1 MARNKAN
8 QTQMLP
14 EEWRASTSLAGVYA
28 LRMLGMFLVLP
39 VLALYA
45 AQLPDAN
52 DNKALV
58 GLAMGMYG
66 LTQALLQLPLG
77 MASDKFGRKKVIYFG
92 LIVFAAGSFMAA
104 AANSLEML
112 VIARAVQ
119 GAGAVSAAVTALL
132 ADLTRDE
139 VRTRSMAMIGLS
151 IGLTFSASLVLSPML
166 AGWMGVSGLFALTG
180 GLTLLSMAVVAFWT
194 PNPERSK
201 VHEDAQAQPAR
212 FGEVLKNR
220 QLMSLNFGIFAL
232 HCGMMALFTSLPFA
246 MEQLGLDKVAHWKV
260 YFPATLLGLILMVP
274 AIIVGETRDKLKQVF
289 LLGIGLTLVATL
301 GLMLGYGS
309 LWLIAACLIVYFIG
323 FNILEASQPSMV
335 SKIAPAKLKGTAMGV
350 YNTLQ
355 SIGLFCGG
363 LLGGRLLEHYGFMAV
378 FGFVALLMLLWLLI
392 AARTPAP
399 KPVKNLAWALGKT
412 WQGRQEALHSVL
424 KDLAGVEQISF
435 SADGETVYM
444 KVLQKG
450 FDEMAAKKIISGVE

>member
-1 MARNKAN
+1 MARKKAS

-14 EEWRASTSLAGVYA
+14 DEWRASVSLAGVYA

-45 AQLPDAN
+45 AQLPDAEN
-52 DNKALV
+52 NKALV
-58 GLAMGMYG
+58 GLAIGMYG

-77 MASDKFGRKKVIYFG
+77 MASDKFGRKKVIYGG

-104 AANSLEML
+104 AANTLEML
-112 VIARAVQ
+112 VVARAIQ

-151 IGLTFSASLVLSPML
+151 IGLTFSASLVLSPVL
-166 AGWMGVSGLFALTG
+166 SGWIGVSGLFTLTG
-180 GLTLLSMAVVAFWT
+180 VLTLASLAVVAFWT
-194 PNPERSK
+194 PNPDRSK

-212 FGEVLKNR
+212 FVEVFKNR

-232 HCGMMALFTSLPFA
+232 HCGLMALFTSLPFA
-246 MEQLGLDKVAHWKV
+246 MTQLGLDKVAHWKV

-274 AIIVGETRDKLKQVF
+274 AIIIGETRDKLKHVF
-289 LLGIGLTLVATL
+289 VLGIGLTFVATV
-301 GLMLGYGS
+301 GLMVGYGS
-309 LWLIAACLIVYFIG
+309 LWLIATCLIVYFIG

-363 LLGGRLLEHYGFMAV
+363 LLGGRLLEHYGFMTV
-378 FGFVALLMLLWLLI
+378 FGFVALLMLLWLCI

-399 KPVKNLAWALGKT
+399 LPVKNLAWSVGKT
-412 WQGRQEALHSVL
+412 WQGRQEALHSAL
-424 KDLAGVEQISF
+424 KELAGVEQISF
-435 SADGETVYM
+435 SLDGETVYI
-444 KVLQKG
+444 KAQQKG
-450 FDEMAAKKIISGVE
+450 FDEAAAKQIISGV

>member
-1 MARNKAN
+1 M
-8 QTQMLP
+8 
-14 EEWRASTSLAGVYA
+14 
-28 LRMLGMFLVLP
+28 
-39 VLALYA
+39 
-45 AQLPDAN
+45 
-52 DNKALV
+52 
-58 GLAMGMYG
+58 
-66 LTQALLQLPLG
+66 
-77 MASDKFGRKKVIYFG
+77 
-92 LIVFAAGSFMAA
+92 
-104 AANSLEML
+104 
-112 VIARAVQ
+112 
-119 GAGAVSAAVTALL
+119 
-132 ADLTRDE
+132 
-139 VRTRSMAMIGLS
+139 
-151 IGLTFSASLVLSPML
+151 
-166 AGWMGVSGLFALTG
+166 
-180 GLTLLSMAVVAFWT
+180 
-194 PNPERSK
+194 
-201 VHEDAQAQPAR
+201 
-212 FGEVLKNR
+212 
-220 QLMSLNFGIFAL
+220 
-232 HCGMMALFTSLPFA
+232 
-246 MEQLGLDKVAHWKV
+246 
-260 YFPATLLGLILMVP
+260 
-274 AIIVGETRDKLKQVF
+274 GETRDKLKQVF

-399 KPVKNLAWALGKT
+399 KPVKNLAWTLGKT

>member
-112 VIARAVQ
+112 VLARAVQ

-220 QLMSLNFGIFAL
+220 QLMSLNFGIFA
-232 HCGMMALFTSLPFA
+232 F
-246 MEQLGLDKVAHWKV
+246 
-260 YFPATLLGLILMVP
+260 
-274 AIIVGETRDKLKQVF
+274 IVGETRDKLKQVF

-399 KPVKNLAWALGKT
+399 KPVKNLAWTLGKT